1 MDNNE
6 SNILKFSVLGT
17 VFFAIFGL
25 AWGWLI
31 KSEMIIFDGL
41 YSFISV
47 ILSLASLFVCKVIE
61 VKDNE
66 DFPFGKYVLEPLVVS
81 VNSIILITM
90 CLWSLYDAINA
101 LLLGGNSVNTSSA
114 IVYSIVST
122 LGSLVFYKKIK
133 KASRKI
139 NSELI
144 ESESVQWLM
153 DGILSAT
160 VLFGFIS
167 AAIISKTTLAHITKY
182 IDPVM
187 VIITSILF
195 LKAPLNIFI
204 NSFKEVLGVRVPE
217 KISIEV
223 KKQVEVIKK
232 EHNFI
237 QAVTR
242 VLKIG
247 RSVKIEVN
255 FIIDENNTIITKEEK
270 EIIKKELYKGINSYS
285 YYKDMQI
292 MFTSNKNNLITA

>member
-1 MDNNE
+1 
-6 SNILKFSVLGT
+6 
-17 VFFAIFGL
+17 
-25 AWGWLI
+25 
-31 KSEMIIFDGL
+31 MIIFDGL

-81 VNSIILITM
+81 VNSIILIIM

-223 KKQVEVIKK
+223 EKQVEVIKK

-270 EIIKKELYKGINSYS
+270 EIIKKELYKGINSDS